1 MGMFIDLHTHSLF
14 SDGILLPSELV
25 YHAKNAHYKA
35 IAITDHV
42 DCSNYDFVIPRII
55 KIANVMSK
63 IKNLGITVIPGV
75 EITYVPPEIMPE
87 FVRTL
92 RKTKIKLIV
101 AHGETSVEPV
111 PEGTNC
117 AAIKAKVDILA
128 HPGNIS
134 LSDAILAKKN
144 GVYLE
149 ITTRKGHR
157 KTNKHVFDIAKKVGN
172 SLIINT
178 DTHLPEDLLDKNKIE
193 ELLNEIGCNGKYEE
207 FLKNSEEL
215 VSRILKS
222 K

>member
-1 MGMFIDLHTHSLF
+1 MFIDLHTHSLF

-25 YHAKNAHYKA
+25 YYAKTARYKA

-42 DCSNYDFVIPRII
+42 DYSNYDFVVPRVMQ
-55 KIANVMSK
+55 IANILSK
-63 IKNLGITVIPGV
+63 IKSIEVIVIPGV
-75 EITYVPPEIMPE
+75 EITYIPPEIIPE
-87 FVRTL
+87 FVKLL
-92 RKTKIKLIV
+92 RRRKIKLIV

-111 PEGTNC
+111 PKGTNY

-134 LSDAILAKKN
+134 LSDAVLAKKN
-144 GVYLE
+144 NVYLE

-172 SLIINT
+172 KLIINT
-178 DTHLPEDLLDKNKIE
+178 DAHLPEDLLDKSKISK
-193 ELLNEIGCNGKYEE
+193 LFDEIGCRDKYEV

-215 VSRILKS
+215 IRKILNS